1 MSRLQLL
8 SRRDK
13 VQLKRKRVQLG
24 LKTFPKSLDP
34 VWSLKLAIKA
44 FFMGHFRALLE
55 LLLLMLCASLARIA
69 KHFIFRSKVVEKVE
83 DMTLQEVCSLLKRFC
98 FHSRISTL
106 KNLILD
112 RSEEELNSR
121 FFFKRTIKIKLMLG
135 SILGGQTAQKSLGR
149 RKSIAIKKIL
159 ATKLVRKDGI
169 ALQMLWIRLGKQ

>member
-1 MSRLQLL
+1 MFTT
-8 SRRDK
+8 
-13 VQLKRKRVQLG
+13 
-24 LKTFPKSLDP
+24 KTF
-34 VWSLKLAIKA
+34 
-44 FFMGHFRALLE
+44 LLPF
-55 LLLLMLCASLARIA
+55 
-69 KHFIFRSKVVEKVE
+69 K
-83 DMTLQEVCSLLKRFC
+83 
-98 FHSRISTL
+98 ISTL

-149 RKSIAIKKIL
+149 RKSKAIKKIL